1 VCPPAQKRL
10 LDTSASIE
18 RRKVFD
24 MSRRAASFTQADV
37 ARALRAAEQV
47 APGRMVVE
55 IAPGGIIRI
64 RPSKPDLAAEKERVD
79 QVVEIDL

>member
-1 VCPPAQKRL
+1 
-10 LDTSASIE
+10 
-18 RRKVFD
+18 

-55 IAPGGIIRI
+55 IAPCGIIRI

>member
-1 VCPPAQKRL
+1 
-10 LDTSASIE
+10 
-18 RRKVFD
+18 

-64 RPSKPDLAAEKERVD
+64 RPDREGQD
-79 QVVEIDL
+79 QVEEEESVDRDDGVDL